1 MDIYELFDDQSGRGK
16 KKQHKNRGE
25 IDVVSKTAMF
35 LQTYQIVVKTLSVIS
50 LNFSCF
56 LTRSH
61 PVKSPIYSC

>member
-1 MDIYELFDDQSGRGK
+1 MTNQVGAK

-35 LQTYQIVVKTLSVIS
+35 LQTYLIAIATASVIS

-56 LTRSH
+56 LTLIT
-61 PVKSPIYSC
+61 PVNSPTSQ